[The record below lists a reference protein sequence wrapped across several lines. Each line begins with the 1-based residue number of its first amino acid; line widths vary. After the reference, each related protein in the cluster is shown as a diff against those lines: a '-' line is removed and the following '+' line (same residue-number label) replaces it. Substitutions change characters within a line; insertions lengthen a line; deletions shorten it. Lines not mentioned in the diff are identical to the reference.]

1 MYHVHMVY
9 FFLSSAFEEKNTK
22 ILPEDN
28 CKTRKYTRLETG
40 YSVRDAFL
48 IYQVEKK
55 WGVTCSL
62 YGAVPYR
69 VKNRIDQKIDW
80 VLI

>member
-55 WGVTCSL
+55 
-62 YGAVPYR
+62 
-69 VKNRIDQKIDW
+69 
-80 VLI
+80 

>member
-1 MYHVHMVY
+1 MSLILNFQCIHFFVINYKKEKKLMYHVHMVY

-40 YSVRDAFL
+40 YSIRDAFL

-55 WGVTCSL
+55 
-62 YGAVPYR
+62 
-69 VKNRIDQKIDW
+69 
-80 VLI
+80 